1 MDNVQYI
8 SKLQSFKALSILDQ
22 ISTEFVP
29 IILQRCS
36 VETSF
41 GKKMYFEIGLLLRK
55 LQRNRDILY
64 LKNT

>member
-1 MDNVQYI
+1 MDNGQYI

-22 ISTEFVP
+22 ISTEFVR
-29 IILQRCS
+29 IILQGCS